1 MDLLQMGAQLLSQ
14 KLGLNID
21 TDTIASA
28 LGGLLANESGQVDL
42 AGLATKMASSGNLS
56 AVLGSWLGDG
66 ANQSISADSIMDL
79 FGSDRVGAFASK
91 VGVDTGTAA
100 DGLADVLPQVMDK
113 ASSGGSL
120 LDMAGGA
127 SGLLGA
133 AKSLFG

>member
-1 MDLLQMGAQLLSQ
+1 MDLLQMGAQMLSQ

-42 AGLATKMASSGNLS
+42 AGLATRMASSGNLS
-56 AVLGSWLGDG
+56 AVVGSWLGDG

-79 FGSDRVGAFASK
+79 FGSDRVGDFASK

>member
-14 KLGLNID
+14 KLVLNID

-100 DGLADVLPQVMDK
+100 DGLAVGWE
-113 ASSGGSL
+113 ARH
-120 LDMAGGA
+120 
-127 SGLLGA
+127 LGHPA
-133 AKSLFG
+133 TT